1 VGAVT
6 IAILRVKK
14 SGPGHPPHAPTDQQ
28 RAIVKVLAACGTP
41 QEAIA
46 RVIGIHG
53 ETLRIH
59 YRNELDLGAIEANAK
74 VAEALFKLAVG
85 GDVTAAIWWS
95 KCRMGWGERQ
105 AVEHSGLV
113 SLGVSGRRAGV
124 QVNEAECD
132 QDRDDADHSYC
143 LKRAGQRS

>member
-1 VGAVT
+1 MA
-6 IAILRVKK
+6 AILRDNKR
-14 SGPGHPPHAPTDQQ
+14 GPGHPPHAPTDPQ

-59 YRNELDLGAIEANAK
+59 YRNELDLGAIDANAK

-95 KCRMGWGERQ
+95 KCRMGWSEGK
-105 AVEHSGLV
+105 VVG
-113 SLGVSGRRAGV
+113 
-124 QVNEAECD
+124 
-132 QDRDDADHSYC
+132 
-143 LKRAGQRS
+143 